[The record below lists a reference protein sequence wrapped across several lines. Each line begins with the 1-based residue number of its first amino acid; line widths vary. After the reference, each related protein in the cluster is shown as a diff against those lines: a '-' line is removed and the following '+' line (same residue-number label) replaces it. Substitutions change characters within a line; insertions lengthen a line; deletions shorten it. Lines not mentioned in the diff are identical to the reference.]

1 MSLCIRERDEAFMRR
16 AIDVARGNP
25 SCPFGAVLV
34 DADTLQVVSE
44 GLNRTQASPV
54 RHGEI
59 EAIERCA
66 AERPERWNGRGC
78 GCIPPRN
85 PAACARAQSCG
96 RVFGGSS
103 SGLRSRRLQ
112 KLGWR
117 QIEIP
122 AAEVIR
128 RTPEAQCELIG
139 AVLERECD
147 DLFRAALERRELIHS
162 DPVPASIRG
171 RQRQPGATDE

>member
-1 MSLCIRERDEAFMRR
+1 MMMSLCTRERDEAFLRR
-16 AIDVARGNP
+16 AIGVALGNP
-25 SCPFGAVLV
+25 ACPFGAVVV
-34 DADTLQVVSE
+34 DADTQEVVSE

-66 AERPERWNGRGC
+66 AERPGVDWSRWWLYTTAEPCCMCQGAIVWSGIR
-78 GCIPPRN
+78 
-85 PAACARAQSCG
+85 
-96 RVFGGSS
+96 RVVFRTSIET
-103 SGLRSRRLQ
+103 LR

-128 RTPEAQCELIG
+128 RTPMAQCELIG

-147 DLFRAALERRELIHS
+147 DLFRAALERGELIHS

-171 RQRQPGATDE
+171 RQR

>member
-1 MSLCIRERDEAFMRR
+1 MTMSVCIRERDEALTRR
-16 AIDVARGNP
+16 AIEVARGNP
-25 SCPFGAVLV
+25 ACPFGAVLV
-34 DADTLQVVSE
+34 DADTLEVVCE

-66 AERPERWNGRGC
+66 AERSAMEWSRLWLYTTAEPCCMCQGAILWAGIR
-78 GCIPPRN
+78 
-85 PAACARAQSCG
+85 
-96 RVFGGSS
+96 RVIFGTSIET
-103 SGLRSRRLQ
+103 LR

-128 RTPEAQCELIG
+128 RTPEARCELIG
-139 AVLERECD
+139 SVLEAECD
-147 DLFRAALERRELIHS
+147 SLFQEAFERRAMIHL
-162 DPVPASIRG
+162 P
-171 RQRQPGATDE
+171 

>member
-1 MSLCIRERDEAFMRR
+1 MRR
-16 AIDVARGNP
+16 AIEVARGNP
-25 SCPFGAVLV
+25 ACPFGAVLV
-34 DADTLQVVSE
+34 DAHTVQVVCE
-44 GLNRTQASPV
+44 GLNRTQASPI

-59 EAIERCA
+59 EVIERCA
-66 AERPERWNGRGC
+66 VERPGVDWSRLWLYTTAEPCCMCQGAILWAGIR
-78 GCIPPRN
+78 
-85 PAACARAQSCG
+85 
-96 RVFGGSS
+96 RVIFGTSIET
-103 SGLRSRRLQ
+103 LR

-122 AAEVIR
+122 AAEVVR

-162 DPVPASIRG
+162 DRVPASIRG
-171 RQRQPGATDE
+171 RQR

>member
-1 MSLCIRERDEAFMRR
+1 MMSLGIREQDEAFMRR
-16 AIDVARGNP
+16 AIEVARGNP
-25 SCPFGAVLV
+25 ACPFGAVLV
-34 DADTLQVVSE
+34 DADTLEVVCE

-66 AERPERWNGRGC
+66 VERSAVEWSRLWLYTTAEPCCMCQGAILWAGIR
-78 GCIPPRN
+78 
-85 PAACARAQSCG
+85 
-96 RVFGGSS
+96 RVIFGTSIET
-103 SGLRSRRLQ
+103 LQ

-122 AAEVIR
+122 AAEVIHR
-128 RTPEAQCELIG
+128 APQVQCELIG

-147 DLFRAALERRELIHS
+147 DLFRAALERRKLIHS
-162 DPVPASIRG
+162 DRVPASIRG
-171 RQRQPGATDE
+171 RQR

>member
-1 MSLCIRERDEAFMRR
+1 MMNLGTREQDEAFMRR
-16 AIDVARGNP
+16 AIEVARGNP
-25 SCPFGAVLV
+25 VCPFGALLV
-34 DADTLQVVSE
+34 DADTLEVVCE

-66 AERPERWNGRGC
+66 AERPGVEWSSLWLYTTAEPCCMCQGAILWAGIR
-78 GCIPPRN
+78 
-85 PAACARAQSCG
+85 
-96 RVFGGSS
+96 RVIFGTSIET
-103 SGLRSRRLQ
+103 LQ

-147 DLFRAALERRELIHS
+147 DLFRAALERRELIHG
-162 DPVPASIRG
+162 DRVPASNRG
-171 RQRQPGATDE
+171 RQR

>member
-1 MSLCIRERDEAFMRR
+1 MMSLCIREQDEAFMWR
-16 AIDVARGNP
+16 AIEVARGNP
-25 SCPFGAVLV
+25 ACPFGAVVV
-34 DADTLQVVSE
+34 DADTQEIVCE

-66 AERPERWNGRGC
+66 VERPGVEWSRLWLYTTAEPCCMCQGAILWAGIR
-78 GCIPPRN
+78 
-85 PAACARAQSCG
+85 
-96 RVFGGSS
+96 RVIFGTSIVT
-103 SGLRSRRLQ
+103 LQ

-117 QIEIP
+117 QIAIP

-128 RTPEAQCELIG
+128 RTPKAQCELIG
-139 AVLERECD
+139 AVLEGECD

-162 DPVPASIRG
+162 DRVPASIRG
-171 RQRQPGATDE
+171 RKPYDAHGWR

>member
-1 MSLCIRERDEAFMRR
+1 MTMSVCIGERDEALMRR
-16 AIDVARGNP
+16 AIEVARGNP
-25 SCPFGAVLV
+25 AGPFGAVLV

-66 AERPERWNGRGC
+66 AERPGVEWSRLWLYTTAEPCCMCQGAILWAGIR
-78 GCIPPRN
+78 
-85 PAACARAQSCG
+85 
-96 RVFGGSS
+96 RVIFGTSIET
-103 SGLRSRRLQ
+103 LR

-122 AAEVIR
+122 AAEVVR

-147 DLFRAALERRELIHS
+147 DLFRVARR
-162 DPVPASIRG
+162 
-171 RQRQPGATDE
+171 

>member
-1 MSLCIRERDEAFMRR
+1 MMSLCIREQDEALMRR
-16 AIDVARGNP
+16 AIEVARGNP
-25 SCPFGAVLV
+25 VCPFGAVLV
-34 DADTLQVVSE
+34 DADTLEVVCE
-44 GLNRTQASPV
+44 GLNRTQSSPV

-66 AERPERWNGRGC
+66 ADRPGVEWSKLWLYTTAEPCCMCQGAILWAGIR
-78 GCIPPRN
+78 
-85 PAACARAQSCG
+85 
-96 RVFGGSS
+96 RVIFGTSIET
-103 SGLRSRRLQ
+103 LW

-122 AAEVIR
+122 AAEVVR

-139 AVLERECD
+139 SVLERECD

-162 DPVPASIRG
+162 GRVPANNRG
-171 RQRQPGATDE
+171 R

>member
-1 MSLCIRERDEAFMRR
+1 MKLHLREQDEAFMWR
-16 AIDVARGNP
+16 AIEVARGNFAR
-25 SCPFGAVLV
+25 PFGAVLV

-44 GLNRTQASPV
+44 GLNLTQASPV

-66 AERPERWNGRGC
+66 AERPGVDWSRLWRDTTAEPCCMCQGAILLAGIRRG
-78 GCIPPRN
+78 
-85 PAACARAQSCG
+85 
-96 RVFGGSS
+96 VFGTSIET
-103 SGLRSRRLQ
+103 LR

-122 AAEVIR
+122 AAEVVR

-147 DLFRAALERRELIHS
+147 DLCRVARR
-162 DPVPASIRG
+162 
-171 RQRQPGATDE
+171 